1 VRYTAKPSVSDD
13 GIAWGVKDAH
23 GAISY
28 QSDMTE
34 LQARIVAM
42 FHNNGWAQEF
52 DKIFAILEDAGIDF
66 EAL

>member
-1 VRYTAKPSVSDD
+1 MRYTARPSVSDD

-52 DKIFAILEDAGIDF
+52 EEISNYLDAAGIDF

>member
-1 VRYTAKPSVSDD
+1 MRHIPELGDD
-13 GIAWGVKDAH
+13 GIHWGIVDRF
-23 GAISY
+23 GAVTY

-42 FHNNGWAQEF
+42 FHNNGWAHEF
-52 DKIFAILEDAGIDF
+52 EEISNRLDAAGIDF